1 MKLKN
6 MKTFEQHS
14 SELSISDVMKS
25 NRPELEDLIYYP
37 FRDKRNIVDKDGN
50 EYYYYELINMGYTT
64 MDLHKVKRDYS
75 S

>member
-6 MKTFEQHS
+6 IKTFEEHS
-14 SELSISDVMKS
+14 SELNISDVMKS
-25 NRPELEDLIYYP
+25 NPPKLEDLTYYP

-50 EYYYYELINMGYTT
+50 WYYYYELINMGYST
-64 MDLHKVKRDYS
+64 MNLHKVKRDYS

>member
-6 MKTFEQHS
+6 MKTFEEHT
-14 SELSISDVMKS
+14 SELNISDVMKS
-25 NRPELEDLIYYP
+25 NRPKLEDLTYYP

-50 EYYYYELINMGYTT
+50 IYYYYELINMGYST